1 MKNVGLITG
10 ASSGIGMEL
19 AKIHALKGRDLILV
33 ARRVDEL
40 MKLKIELETAYNVQV
55 EVLPMDLMKEN
66 AADSLF
72 QLVQEK
78 NIQVDYLF
86 NNAGLGGYGKFHER
100 DLKKEREMIQLNI
113 IALTEL
119 THLFLPGM
127 VQRKSGKIL
136 NTASTAGFLPG
147 PMQSVYFATKAFVV
161 SFTQGVAQEV
171 CNDGVTLTALC
182 PGPVKTEFEKAAGME
197 GSSLFKS
204 ATTAEST
211 ARKGYRAMDKGKL
224 IAISDNSLKF
234 ALNWVLPFAPRKLV
248 LKMIQNMQTIK

>member
-1 MKNVGLITG
+1 MKNAGLITG

-19 AKIHALKGRDLILV
+19 AKIHASKGRDLILV

-40 MKLKIELETAYNVQV
+40 MKLKTELESSFKIKV
-55 EVLPMDLMKEN
+55 EVIPMDLMKEN

-127 VQRKSGKIL
+127 LQRKSGKIL

-171 CNDGVTLTALC
+171 CNDSVTLTALC

-197 GSSLFKS
+197 GSGLFKS
-204 ATTAEST
+204 AKTAEST
-211 ARKGYRAMDKGKL
+211 ARKGYRAMEKGKL

-234 ALNWVLPFAPRKLV
+234 ALNWALPFAPRKLV